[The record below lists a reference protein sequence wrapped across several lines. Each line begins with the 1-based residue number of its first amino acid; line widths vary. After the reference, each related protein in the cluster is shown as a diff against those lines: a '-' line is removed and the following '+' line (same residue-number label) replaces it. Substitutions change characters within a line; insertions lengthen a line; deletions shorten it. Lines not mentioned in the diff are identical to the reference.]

1 MGCAGS
7 RGCGRRGSIGE
18 NDSGGHQLQISAE
31 GDWGVMVTGE
41 AMREVHDD
49 GRRPQ

>member
-1 MGCAGS
+1 MLVKMNKGRSSTSLSQLRVMG
-7 RGCGRRGSIGE
+7 
-18 NDSGGHQLQISAE
+18 
-31 GDWGVMVTGE
+31 GVMVTGE